1 MFPNLVVENF
11 YMKTRNS
18 IRRGLDNPPHAYVI
32 PVQRDMTRV
41 AELIRIMGIQGIEV
55 SQATAEFK
63 LGEETFPAGSYLV
76 KAGQPYWNLAK
87 NLFEKQDYPDE
98 RLSTYDDSGWTM
110 GPAMGVDIR
119 EINNKDVLEV
129 GTKVV
134 KTSTHAARIIGSGTA
149 GIAVAHLG
157 SNNMV
162 SFRYAVRNVPM
173 KVAKAS
179 FTASGMD
186 FPAGSFIVST
196 PSDIAAV
203 RAAVEKF
210 GLTAA
215 TLASIP
221 TVATHDAD
229 VPRVAIYSQW
239 GGTQE
244 LGWYRHAF
252 DQFGIPFD
260 LIYKERVMK
269 GNLKADY
276 DVIVMAY
283 QGINRQSVMQ
293 APSARPVP
301 YMKTDKYKFLG
312 MYGESPDI
320 TGGFGQVGVDAFA
333 AFLEGGG
340 TLIAAHNA
348 VRFPIEFGFARTVDT
363 DQVAGITAQRPL
375 VQAEISK
382 PDHPVFYGYDNKN
395 FGVKYVSGPFLR
407 VGMSDQ
413 ENVLAR
419 YVGGD
424 SSVISGLMT
433 GADVLSQKAIA
444 VDVPGARNGKGRVL
458 LFANN
463 PIYRWQ
469 NHGEFNMIFNS
480 IVNWNDR

>member
-1 MFPNLVVENF
+1 
-11 YMKTRNS
+11 
-18 IRRGLDNPPHAYVI
+18 VI

-55 SQATAEFK
+55 SQATTEFK
-63 LGEETFPAGSYLV
+63 LDDKTYPAGSYIV

-87 NLFEKQDYPDE
+87 NLFEKQNYPDE

-110 GPAMGVDIR
+110 GPAMGVDVV

-129 GTKVV
+129 GTKLV
-134 KTSTHAARIIGSGTA
+134 KTSTHAARIVGSGNA
-149 GIAVAHLG
+149 GIAIAHLG

-162 SFRYAVRNVPM
+162 SFRYATKNVPM

-179 FTASGMD
+179 FTASNMD

-196 PSDIAAV
+196 PSDIPAV

-215 TLASIP
+215 TLSSIP
-221 TVATHDAD
+221 TVASHDAD
-229 VPRVAIYSQW
+229 LPRVAIYSQW

-269 GNLKADY
+269 GNLKGDY

-283 QGINRQSVMQ
+283 QNINRGAVMQ
-293 APSARPVP
+293 PAGGRPVP

-320 TGGFGQVGVDAFA
+320 TGGFGQIGVDAFA

-348 VRFPIEFGFARTVDT
+348 ARFPIEFGFAKTVDT
-363 DQVAGITAQRPL
+363 EQISATCPCPPGLSTQRPL

-382 PDHPVFYGYDNKN
+382 PDHPVFYGYGNKN
-395 FGVKYVSGPFLR
+395 FAIKYVNGPILR
-407 VGMSDQ
+407 VGVSDQ

-419 YVGGD
+419 YVGGE
-424 SSVISGLMT
+424 SSVISGLAI
-433 GADVLSQKAIA
+433 GSELLAQRAIA

-458 LFANN
+458 LFSNN